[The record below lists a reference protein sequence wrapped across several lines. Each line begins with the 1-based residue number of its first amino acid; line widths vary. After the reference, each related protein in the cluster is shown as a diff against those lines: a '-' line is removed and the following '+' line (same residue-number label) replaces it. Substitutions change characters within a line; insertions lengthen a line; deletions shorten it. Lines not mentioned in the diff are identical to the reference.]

1 MLDGDPWGRSMWPW
15 EFRALLERHLHPR
28 FWSVWIHCDRWG
40 RRQRENAGVPTDLAT
55 VFVST
60 AMGPPEDIM
69 VVPQNQLPFKTQLR
83 TIEVDGGGDL
93 NLAEAHKGWLPAIK
107 NLLGAGYLKPSDTL
121 SRLIRED
128 SFDLVPTR
136 FGGHQ

>member
-40 RRQRENAGVPTDLAT
+40 RRQREAAGVPTDLAT
-55 VFVST
+55 VFV
-60 AMGPPEDIM
+60 APVEGPIEDVL
-69 VVPQNQLPFKTQLR
+69 VVPQNQLPMTTR
-83 TIEVDGGGDL
+83 VVSHPTEDGGDL
-93 NLAEAHKGWLPAIK
+93 TFTEAHKGWLPALRD
-107 NLLGAGYLKPSDTL
+107 LLKAGVLKPSDTL

-128 SFDLVPTR
+128 SFDLSPTQY
-136 FGGHQ
+136 GGRA